1 MLKAKLAFF
10 FLFATLPLQAV
21 FAQDAVTTRV
31 RTFDAE
37 HYTIRLSF
45 DRKTKT
51 VFGETTVVVKPL
63 KDNFRVLSL
72 DAVNLQVQSVTPENS
87 VKPLTFQNN
96 SPKLDITLDKAYSAN
111 ETVSVRIKYRAV
123 NPRAGV
129 YFVEPLTRNGRQI
142 RPAQIWTQGEPEDN
156 RNWFPS
162 YDFPDDKA
170 TTEQFITTT
179 SADETAIG
187 NGELIEVKNN
197 PNGTKTFHYRM
208 NQPHVTYLVSFVV
221 GKYQKFSDKYG
232 SVPLGY
238 FLYPDRP
245 ESEKVLSLAYGKTP
259 KMFAL
264 FEKTTGVK
272 FPFAKYDQIVV
283 GNFDAFAG
291 MENITA
297 TTMADTEIYNA
308 LEPAGLRN
316 TENLVTHELAHSW
329 FGNLVTCKN
338 WSELW
343 LNEGFATFMESVFIE
358 NEYGRAAYLEEMR
371 SNAEQAFAQEDINLK
386 HPLVNLRARPDPLL
400 FDSITYKKGGFVV
413 HMLRETVGE
422 EMFWKSVNAYL
433 NAHKFGSVETTDL
446 QRAFEQTSGKDLNWF
461 FEQWTRKAGYP
472 NLKITPAYNPAA
484 KQLRFVIK
492 QTQKADSQTPAFFR
506 ISANIE
512 IETPDGTKT
521 ERIEM
526 IQREQTF
533 TFSFP
538 RKPTKIVFDKG
549 EQILKKVD
557 IEPVTNF

>member
-1 MLKAKLAFF
+1 MFRTKLVFF
-10 FLFATLPLQAV
+10 FLFAALSGQTI
-21 FAQDAVTTRV
+21 FAQIVSPRV

-37 HYTIRLSF
+37 HYTIRTSF

-63 KDNFRVLSL
+63 KDNFRTLSL
-72 DAVNLQVQSVTPENS
+72 DAVNLRVESVTPENS
-87 VKPLTFQNN
+87 AKPLTFLNN
-96 SPKLDITLDKAYSAN
+96 SGKLDITLDKTYNAN

-129 YFVEPLTRNGRQI
+129 YFVEPLSNNGKPV

-197 PNGTKTFHYRM
+197 PNNTKTFHYRM
-208 NQPHVTYLVSFVV
+208 NQPLPTYLVSFVV

-232 SVPLGY
+232 AIPLGY
-238 FLYPDRP
+238 FLYPDRQ
-245 ESEKVLSLAYGKTP
+245 ESEKVRPLAYGKTQ
-259 KMFAL
+259 KMLAL

-272 FPFAKYDQIVV
+272 FPFAKYDQTVV

-291 MENITA
+291 MENVTA
-297 TTMADTEIYNA
+297 TTMADTEIYGA
-308 LEPAGLRN
+308 LEPANLRD

-371 SNAEQAFAQEDINLK
+371 TNAEQAFAQEDINLK

-413 HMLRETVGE
+413 HMLRETVGD
-422 EMFWKSVNAYL
+422 EMFWKSINAYL
-433 NAHKFGSVETTDL
+433 NAHRFGSVETIDL
-446 QRAFEQTSGKDLNWF
+446 QRAFEQTTGKDLNWF

-472 NLKITPAYNPAA
+472 KLKIEPAYSPAA
-484 KQLRFVIK
+484 RQLRLVVK

-506 ISANIE
+506 LSAEIE
-512 IETPDGTKT
+512 IETPDGKKT

-526 IQREQTF
+526 NQREQTF
-533 TFSFP
+533 TFSIP
-538 RKPTKIVFDKG
+538 RTPTKIVFDKN
-549 EQILKKVD
+549 EQILKKAE
-557 IEPVTNF
+557 IEPLANF